1 MDRKHIEYLT
11 PELLYS
17 EEPIWVNPVGGLGDI
32 IMLSTALKRSFDK
45 YSKICI
51 ARRTQY
57 TEFLRIILLF
67 KKSVIL
73 LLEAMLCATIIGCEV
88 SLEIVLTKL
97 CILLARFRNRRL
109 FNQRTIYSSFDRN
122 ESSEILLQN
131 IPWKDRN
138 VAIVFSSESPRK

>member
-45 YSKICI
+45 YSKKFCI

-57 TEFLRIILLF
+57 TEFFTNHPAIQ
-67 KKSVIL
+67 
-73 LLEAMLCATIIGCEV
+73 EIGHPAVGSYGYSHKRTLYTHGYSEKRYDVEGKNLV
-88 SLEIVLTKL
+88 SGTGL
-97 CILLARFRNRRL
+97 
-109 FNQRTIYSSFDRN
+109 
-122 ESSEILLQN
+122 
-131 IPWKDRN
+131 
-138 VAIVFSSESPRK
+138 

>member
-45 YSKICI
+45 YSKKFCI

-57 TEFLRIILLF
+57 TEFFTNHPAIQ
-67 KKSVIL
+67 
-73 LLEAMLCATIIGCEV
+73 EIGHPAVGSYVVCNDYWMRSE
-88 SLEIVLTKL
+88 
-97 CILLARFRNRRL
+97 FRN
-109 FNQRTIYSSFDRN
+109 SSN
-122 ESSEILLQN
+122 KALYITYPNSG
-131 IPWKDRN
+131 
-138 VAIVFSSESPRK
+138 

>member
-45 YSKICI
+45 YSKKFCI

-57 TEFLRIILLF
+57 TEFFYESSCYSRNR
-67 KKSVIL
+67 SS
-73 LLEAMLCATIIGCEV
+73 CCW
-88 SLEIVLTKL
+88 KL
-97 CILLARFRNRRL
+97 CC
-109 FNQRTIYSSFDRN
+109 
-122 ESSEILLQN
+122 
-131 IPWKDRN
+131 
-138 VAIVFSSESPRK
+138 V

>member
-45 YSKICI
+45 YSKKFCI

-97 CILLARFRNRRL
+97 CILLARF
-109 FNQRTIYSSFDRN
+109 
-122 ESSEILLQN
+122 
-131 IPWKDRN
+131 
-138 VAIVFSSESPRK
+138 SESKTVQSKNYIFLL